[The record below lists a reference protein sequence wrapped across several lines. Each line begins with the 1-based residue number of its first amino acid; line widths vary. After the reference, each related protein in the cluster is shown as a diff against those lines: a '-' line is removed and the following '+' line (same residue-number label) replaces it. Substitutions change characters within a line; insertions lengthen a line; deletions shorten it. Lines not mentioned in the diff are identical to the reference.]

1 MGHTRRVMMSETH
14 LSNCRSKGGLELQAV
29 FSLFSAGLA
38 GETLSLPSTASL
50 VPVVHQTSLRKE
62 RKAVKLLMRA
72 KNCMTYIS
80 MFY

>member
-1 MGHTRRVMMSETH
+1 MMSETH
-14 LSNCRSKGGLELQAV
+14 LSYCRGEGGLELQAV

-38 GETLSLPSTASL
+38 GETLSLTNTAPIVS
-50 VPVVHQTSLRKE
+50 VVHRTSLRNE
-62 RKAVKLLMRA
+62 RKAVKLLMRT